1 MLSAIALVALLAEPN
16 AAHIPTVTTKVSASE
31 MKLWHSRLGDMPPP
45 PRHPDLATS
54 LGDFASALSCALKR
68 RSIGLGIEGGSI
80 SPPAWLPGG
89 KTSDGWLAPGIAHG
103 LYFGHAPLPKTTIFT
118 DRETNALRPSLNL
131 PGPHVRMD
139 ASIFFTSVLGI
150 RVDLSMG
157 QSMYAGVS
165 LVYRPKKW

>member
-45 PRHPDLATS
+45 PRHPDLATT

-68 RSIGLGIEGGSI
+68 RGASLGIEGGTFT
-80 SPPAWLPGG
+80 PPPWVPGG
-89 KTSDGWLAPGIAHG
+89 KTSNGWLAPGIAQG
-103 LYFGHAPLPKTTIFT
+103 LYFGHAPLPQTTIFPE
-118 DRETNALRPSLNL
+118 RETNAARPSLRL
-131 PGPHVRMD
+131 PGTHVRMD

-157 QSMYAGVS
+157 QSMYGAVS
-165 LVYRPKKW
+165 LVYRPKW